1 MPSGETLHLV
11 NGSTGLNVPSC
22 FTTMV
27 DLYDLCYPERHVVS
41 EENGYRI
48 IKPDESVLI
57 FSGDPKKFCQENIDF
72 IAIQNVARSPPQPR
86 TANAKLQP
94 ATHSEMLYQYMEEVV
109 DYACNVRRNVW
120 V

>member
-11 NGSTGLNVPSC
+11 NGSTGLNVPSR

-27 DLYDLCYPERHVVS
+27 DLYDLCHPERHVVS
-41 EENGYRI
+41 EENGYHI

-57 FSGDPKKFCQENIDF
+57 FSG
-72 IAIQNVARSPPQPR
+72 APR

-109 DYACNVRRNVW
+109 DYACNVRRNVQ